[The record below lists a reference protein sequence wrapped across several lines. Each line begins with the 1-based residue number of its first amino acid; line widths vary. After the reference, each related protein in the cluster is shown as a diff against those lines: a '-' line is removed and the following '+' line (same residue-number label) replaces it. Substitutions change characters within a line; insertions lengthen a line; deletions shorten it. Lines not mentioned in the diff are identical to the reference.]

1 MPTMNTQEAIK
12 VLQDLNK
19 FRDNPSAFP
28 PRFPEPRQFK
38 DAVSAIAEYVRNST
52 ALTWVTIRD
61 LAGIIREVEDEFE
74 TKVQTNPELC
84 EEVLKRFNER
94 GK

>member
-1 MPTMNTQEAIK
+1 MNPKEAIEVFK
-12 VLQDLNK
+12 GFNA
-19 FRDNPSAFP
+19 FRANPTGLP
-28 PRFPEPRQFK
+28 PHFPEPGELNDAC
-38 DAVSAIAEYVRNST
+38 DAVVALLENST

-94 GK
+94 RK

>member
-1 MPTMNTQEAIK
+1 MPTMNTQDAIK

-19 FRDNPSAFP
+19 FRDNPTAFP
-28 PRFPEPRQFK
+28 PRFPEPKQFK
-38 DAVSAIAEYVRNST
+38 EAVATIAEYIDHS
-52 ALTWVTIRD
+52 VTLDWMAVRD
-61 LAGIIREVEDEFE
+61 LAVTIIEVEDEFE

-94 GK
+94 RK